1 MRRVEFYRH
10 ALTEE
15 DIAAATEVLRSVF
28 LTTGPKTAAFE
39 RAFAEYLGVDHV
51 VGLTSCT
58 SALFLALTALDI
70 GPGDEVITT
79 PMTFIATANAIIHTG
94 ATPVLVDVDPTT
106 GNISAEQIDRAM
118 TPRTRAIVPVHLYG
132 LMADMRTIQAR
143 AQAAGVAVLE
153 DAAHATESVR
163 DGVRPGQLGRA
174 SCFSFY
180 ATKNLTCGEGG
191 ALATNDATL
200 AERVKRL
207 RSHGMSKAAAERYTG
222 TYQHWDMTELGYKAN
237 MSDIQAALLLGQIP
251 RLEQQLQRRESIARR
266 YEQAFSGLEGVGF
279 PVVPPGARSARH
291 LFTIWTPQ
299 RARDAWLAGLQQ
311 RGIGVAVNY
320 RAIHLLTYYRNRF
333 GFQPGTFPIA
343 ESIGDRTLTLPLYPG
358 MSDEDVDTVI
368 EAVHDVAKSWRDVQ
382 VGYARL

>member
-58 SALFLALTALDI
+58 SALFLALAAMDI

-94 ATPVLVDVDPTT
+94 ATPVLVDVEPTT

-118 TPRTRAIVPVHLYG
+118 TTRTRAIVPVHLYG
-132 LMADMRTIQAR
+132 LMADMRTIHAR

-163 DGVRPGQLGRA
+163 DGIRPGQLGRA

-207 RSHGMSKAAAERYTG
+207 RSHGMSKAAADRYTG

-266 YEQAFSGLEGVGF
+266 YEDAFSGLEDVGF
-279 PVVPPGARSARH
+279 PVVPSAARSARH
-291 LFTIWTPQ
+291 LFTLWTPQ
-299 RARDAWLAGLQQ
+299 GARDAWLAGLQA

-320 RAIHLLTYYRNRF
+320 RAIHLLTYYRSRF
-333 GFQPGTFPIA
+333 GFQPGAFPIA

-368 EAVHDVAKSWRDVQ
+368 EAVHDVAKSCRKV
-382 VGYARL
+382 VATA